1 MNANQHK
8 IIKLTI
14 SNNEIG
20 FTMLFNDKNKLISLI
35 SSVIIL
41 FVPTLVVTNTNGI
54 RSITET
60 TIFFPWLI
68 FIRLVPEN
76 PQFGT
81 DMWNFV
87 TPPISFIIFI
97 PFLIC
102 LKYNLEI
109 LYRDLDYD
117 EFSLKCTLLSI
128 IQIFLL
134 FILFQS
140 QENRIDESV
149 SYYYFPQILI
159 IIINLKNSFKSYQN
173 LSFNLF

>member
-1 MNANQHK
+1 
-8 IIKLTI
+8 
-14 SNNEIG
+14 
-20 FTMLFNDKNKLISLI
+20 MLFNDKNKLISLI
-35 SSVIIL
+35 SSFIIL
-41 FVPTLVVTNTNGI
+41 FVPTLVITNTNGI

-87 TPPISFIIFI
+87 APPISLIIFI

-102 LKYNLEI
+102 IKYNLEI
-109 LYRDLDYD
+109 LYRDLEYHD
-117 EFSLKCTLLSI
+117 FSIKFTLLSI
-128 IQIFLL
+128 IQILIL

-140 QENRIDESV
+140 QENRIEESV
-149 SYYYFPQILI
+149 RYYYLPQILI
-159 IIINLKNSFKSYQN
+159 IIFNLKNSFISYQN
-173 LSFNLF
+173 SSFNIF